1 MRNEERLLSDIDKNW
16 HRTLEVQD
24 MLADDGE
31 DSLSA
36 SDLIILIN
44 LKLQDLRAGALPLT
58 GNSRIRLLIGKLE
71 EMKIMLNDSPEIV
84 ARSIQHILS
93 LQSAQRV

>member
-1 MRNEERLLSDIDKNW
+1 
-16 HRTLEVQD
+16 

-84 ARSIQHILS
+84 ARSIQHIFS